1 MFGFLANWLKKFK
14 HWRKLEKKLYLSYV
28 GGKKIWLS
36 FDASFF
42 QIFNWNCATFLF
54 FFDFFTKNTT
64 LMILTNISWLLVVIK
79 GTNPTIIETLKE
91 IASWSSKREKK
102 MRVWSSH
109 FYDLTPK
116 EKRNKLPYHDEERCR
131 NEIKLTSIDKLCF
144 NTAPELGRGS
154 NIDIYQDD
162 LGFSNP

>member
-1 MFGFLANWLKKFK
+1 MEKTFGYLLMRHFLGFVGRLTISKKIRRIETAK
-14 HWRKLEKKLYLSYV
+14 LSY
-28 GGKKIWLS
+28 
-36 FDASFF
+36 
-42 QIFNWNCATFLF
+42 CLF
-54 FFDFFTKNTT
+54 YKKNT
-64 LMILTNISWLLVVIK
+64 ILVISTNISWLLFVIK
-79 GTNPTIIETLKE
+79 AANPTIIETLKE

-154 NIDIYQDD
+154 TILVSVIYSSKHIHMAQ
-162 LGFSNP
+162 